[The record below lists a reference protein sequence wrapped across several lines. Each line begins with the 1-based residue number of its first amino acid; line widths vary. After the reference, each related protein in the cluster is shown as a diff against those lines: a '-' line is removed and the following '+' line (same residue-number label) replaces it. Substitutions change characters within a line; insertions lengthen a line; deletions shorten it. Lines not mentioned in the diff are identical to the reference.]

1 MIGTDLGLVL
11 TIAAIVGAGINAG
24 VYLTF
29 STFTMNGLR
38 RLPASQGA
46 AAMQA
51 INVEA
56 PTAPFMSVFFG
67 TALVSLAVAVLAVID
82 FEPPSSSM
90 AIAGAAL
97 YLSSIVITGAYNVPL
112 NDRLAAVDA
121 ESHEG
126 AATWNEYQ
134 RRWTRGNHVRGL
146 VSGAAA
152 VLLTLSLIAG

>member
-1 MIGTDLGLVL
+1 MTGIDLGLAP
-11 TIAAIVGAGINAG
+11 TITAIVGAGINAG

-46 AAMQA
+46 AAA
-51 INVEA
+51 
-56 PTAPFMSVFFG
+56 
-67 TALVSLAVAVLAVID
+67 
-82 FEPPSSSM
+82 PSSSM

-121 ESHEG
+121 KSHEG